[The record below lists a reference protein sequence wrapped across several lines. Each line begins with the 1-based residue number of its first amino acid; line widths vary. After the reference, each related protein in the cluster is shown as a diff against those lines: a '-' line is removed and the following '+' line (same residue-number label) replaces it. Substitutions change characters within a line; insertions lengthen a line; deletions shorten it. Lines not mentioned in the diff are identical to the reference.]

1 MTAITLRKTMDEMVV
16 SRFQARAALHLAGL
30 LEAVEAAMAHPA
42 MDPIIR
48 LAWTDAREFRRSSPS
63 IAAMA
68 AQFGWS
74 EAQLDQL
81 FLTARGIEA

>member
-1 MTAITLRKTMDEMVV
+1 MTTISVRGPLDQLTV
-16 SRFQARAALHLAGL
+16 SRFQAKAALELAGL
-30 LEAVEAAMAHPA
+30 LSTVEAAMADPA
-42 MDPIIR
+42 ADPIIK
-48 LAWTDAREFRRSSPS
+48 LAWTDAQEFRRSSPA

>member
-16 SRFQARAALHLAGL
+16 SRFQAKAALSLVGL
-30 LEAVEAAMAHPA
+30 LETVEAAMASPTA
-42 MDPIIR
+42 DPIIK

-81 FLTARGIEA
+81 FLAARGIEA